1 MPSGRV
7 LLIDDDR
14 LQATLVGGIVRGFR
28 SPPYALEWAATY
40 DEGLE
45 RLASGEYAACLL
57 DYQLGPRDG
66 LELLREAA
74 ARGCR
79 TPIIFLTAEAS
90 ETVDLQAVEAGA
102 LDYLLKGELTPGLLE
117 RSLRYAVKLGATLES
132 LRELAVRDELTG
144 LPNRRAFEAA
154 LAEELERARRFGRE
168 FGLVLADVDRFK
180 DVNDREGHEA
190 GDGVLRE
197 VARRLRGATRT
208 VDRLARFGGDEVA
221 LLLPETNGV
230 EAAAV
235 ARRVVECIGREP
247 FPGGRAVTLSVG
259 VAVYPLD
266 GADRESLFSAADRAL
281 YAAKRAG
288 RNRACAANTS
298 GPSV

>member
-1 MPSGRV
+1 MPGGRV

-14 LQATLVGGIVRGFR
+14 VQAALVGGIVRAFR
-28 SPPYALEWAATY
+28 SPAYALEWVASFE
-40 DEGLE
+40 EGLE
-45 RLASGEYAACLL
+45 RLASGDYAACLL

-90 ETVDLQAVEAGA
+90 EDVDVQAMEAGA
-102 LDYLLKGELTPGLLE
+102 LDYLLKSELTPGLLR

-154 LAEELERARRFGRE
+154 LGEELERARRFGRG
-168 FGLVLADVDRFK
+168 FGLVLTDVDRFK
-180 DVNDREGHEA
+180 EVNDRLGHAA

-197 VARRLRGATRT
+197 VARRLRTAIRS

-221 LLLPETNGV
+221 LILPETTPA

-235 ARRVVECIGREP
+235 ARRLVESVGREP
-247 FPGGRAVTLSVG
+247 FGDDLAVTVSAG
-259 VAVYPLD
+259 VAVFPVD
-266 GADRESLFSAADRAL
+266 GGDRETLFRAADQAL

-288 RNRACAANTS
+288 RNRALSA
-298 GPSV
+298 GG